1 MSRPTLS
8 LAMIVKNEEDW
19 LAGALESVQ
28 GLVDEMV
35 VVDTGSTDATVEIA
49 EQHGARIVFHA
60 WQDDFSDARNA
71 ALDAVISDW
80 VLVLDADERLV
91 RDDFPIVRSLIEK
104 PMADAYNCRI
114 ISVAEEAENLSEAQV
129 TRLFRRDSRIRW
141 RNRVH
146 EQVLPSLFENQLT
159 LVKSDVR
166 ILHHGYVAAMIES
179 RNKVDRNRLLVEKM
193 AAEQPNEPYWPFQMA
208 QTCMQAKEG
217 ADAIKWAKKAMKLVK
232 PRSDMAPLCL
242 VTLGRAYWAAGD
254 LHRARQVFDNG
265 TRDYPDYTDLYYFS
279 GQVAYAAGHYAS
291 ATKAFLKAISLGTP
305 TRYLQT
311 DTGVGTFKPWWQLYL
326 VAMAQADYSRAHAY
340 LILLLACQPL
350 FRKAWTALATLTV
363 DFRPEDVLQ
372 TLEQHLPRATIIETL
387 SQWSN
392 LTPAETRMLQT
403 AKKAGDAPYGKVDNA
418 AQVGA

>member
-8 LAMIVKNEEDW
+8 LAMIVKDEEDW

-49 EQHGARIVFHA
+49 ERHGATVIFHP
-60 WQDDFSDARNA
+60 WHDDFSEARNV
-71 ALDAVISDW
+71 ALDAVTSDW

-91 RDDFPIVRSLIEK
+91 RDDFPTVRTLIEQ
-104 PMADAYNCRI
+104 PLSDAYNCRI
-114 ISVAEEAENLSEAQV
+114 ISVAEQAENLTEAQV
-129 TRLFRRDSRIRW
+129 TRLFRSDPRIRW
-141 RNRVH
+141 RHRVH
-146 EQVLPSLFENQLT
+146 EQLIPSLFENQFTLT
-159 LVKSDVR
+159 KADVR

-179 RNKVDRNRLLVEKM
+179 RNKVDRNRLMVEKM
-193 AAEQPNEPYWPFQMA
+193 VAEQPNEPYWPFQMA

-217 ADAIKWAKKAMKLVK
+217 TEAIKWAKKAMKLVA

-242 VTLGRAYWAAGD
+242 VVLGRAYWAAGD
-254 LHRARQVFDNG
+254 LRRASQIFDNG

-279 GQVAYAAGHYAS
+279 GQVALAAGHYAT
-291 ATKAFLKAISLGTP
+291 ATKDFLKAISLGTP

-340 LILLLACQPL
+340 LILLLARQPL
-350 FRKAWTALATLTV
+350 FRKAWTALATLTI

-372 TLEQHLPRATIIETL
+372 TLEQHLSRATIIETL
-387 SQWSN
+387 SQWSD
-392 LTPAETRMLQT
+392 LSPAETRMFE
-403 AKKAGDAPYGKVDNA
+403 AARKAGDAPYGKASDA
-418 AQVGA
+418 ASVGA